1 MEYTKLGKT
10 SLQVSKICYE
20 TWQCGGDWGSFE
32 VREAQAAI
40 PQALELGIPFFD
52 EELKSL

>member
-1 MEYTKLGKT
+1 M
-10 SLQVSKICYE
+10 CYG
-20 TWQCGGDWGSFE
+20 TWQCGGDWGSFD

>member
-1 MEYTKLGKT
+1 MEYTQRGKT
-10 SLQVSKICYE
+10 SLHVSKMCYG

-40 PQALELGIPFFD
+40 RQALELGIPFID

>member
-1 MEYTKLGKT
+1 MEYTQLGKT
-10 SLQVSKICYE
+10 SLHVSKMCYS

-32 VREAQAAI
+32 VREDQAAI
-40 PQALELGIPFFD
+40 RQALELGIPFFD